1 MTKRMCLWIAA
12 VMLAVLTACGA
23 DKEHEESAGPVGYE
37 TPGDGEGTG
46 EPASGTAAPGDGRTE
61 EPAPRV
67 TIPGDETGTK
77 EPTSGVETPGDG
89 EGTEKSYTGT
99 SGSGENAV
107 FPERAYERDIIYYSE
122 TSEGYHLRKDV
133 EKTQTD
139 YAVYYFELPIGE
151 QERNACIA
159 ATDRMLS
166 RIEGVLP
173 EIEIVVLQQ
182 KSYDGVSV
190 SGSRLYLTPRTWD
203 SVDYLARVLL
213 AGYAEWGNYGLAY
226 GYADHLCRKA
236 GSGDGEAGSND
247 REAESN
253 GREADPGLREAGSF
267 LPMSVP
273 EAYDL
278 NLLCFDE
285 RFVSPE
291 DVEAAKNNACLF
303 VEDYL
308 SSHSEEEFLELLS
321 ASGTVEGVSRA
332 NEALEAFY
340 AENGVN
346 VSLTEVLYRD
356 GGALSDYS
364 AACKYA
370 SFYVYRDWQ
379 DFTWEVNPMVSENF
393 LHEDYG
399 EVREFFECSIDQMRQ
414 YRELFGFESYND
426 DVIVF
431 FKNDNV
437 VSRVS
442 YYVYVMGKHIIHL
455 ESVGSLVHEYI
466 HSLMEGR
473 FEDHKNPWKVE
484 GFATY
489 FDAKYDVYAFDFL
502 SAKMNDAS
510 STTIWIQEYIDK
522 LGRPIDMRTD
532 VHEFY
537 DLMIYAYEKID
548 PNASYQ
554 SGSSFIHYLVG
565 QYGEQ
570 AVIAYVCSDND
581 YNADWDKS
589 YYDLV
594 QEWRKYIKDNYSQYS
609 TNAAQ

>member
-12 VMLAVLTACGA
+12 AMLAILTACGA
-23 DKEHEESAGPVGYE
+23 GKEPGESAGPAGYE
-37 TPGDGEGTG
+37 TPE
-46 EPASGTAAPGDGRTE
+46 DGRTE
-61 EPAPRV
+61 EPTPGV
-67 TIPGDETGTK
+67 TIPGDEAGTK
-77 EPTSGVETPGDG
+77 EPGSGVETPED
-89 EGTEKSYTGT
+89 EGTEEPASGT

-190 SGSRLYLTPRTWD
+190 SGSRLYLTPRSWD

-226 GYADHLCRKA
+226 GYADYLCRKA

-340 AENGVN
+340 AGTGVN
-346 VSLTEVLYRD
+346 VSLTEILYRD
-356 GGALSDYS
+356 GGALSDY
-364 AACKYA
+364 AAGCEYA

-379 DFTWEVNPMVSENF
+379 DFSWEKNPMVSENF

-399 EVREFFECSIDQMRQ
+399 EVREFFECSTDLMRQ

-437 VSRVS
+437 VSKVS
-442 YYVYVMGKHIIHL
+442 YYAMGKHIIHL

-473 FEDHKNPWKVE
+473 FEDQKNRWKVE

-489 FDAKYDVYAFDFL
+489 FGTKYDVYSPDFL
-502 SAKMNDAS
+502 SAKMNDLS
-510 STTIWIQEYIDK
+510 STTIWIQEYIDM

-537 DLMIYAYEKID
+537 DLVTYAYEKID

-581 YNADWDKS
+581 YNAEWDKS

-594 QEWRKYIKDNYSQYS
+594 QEWRKYIQDNYSQYS